1 MALKYLKEKGNRIL
15 NGECAFNDKIQ
26 SLWEW
31 GGATTID
38 GIKHFYC
45 LSISFKDGSIK
56 EFKMYD
62 DYEKLLQ
69 DADNYI
75 DEITNKN

>member
-1 MALKYLKEKGNRIL
+1 MQLKYLKTSGNRIL
-15 NGECAFNDKIQ
+15 NGECSFNDKIQ
-26 SLWEW
+26 SLWEY
-31 GGATTID
+31 TSTINHKD
-38 GIKHFYC
+38 MKYNFNIF
-45 LSISFKDGSIK
+45 FKNGELK
-56 EFKMYD
+56 EFRGYE